1 MKQYNFKSDNY
12 CYRKVG
18 RAITIWGAIEKVQYC
33 YRNIGEMDNL
43 SAPKIIA
50 HFGCTNI
57 IFADCTFC
65 ALLYPFPIFYPLSMH
80 LLFFPFLYLSFSL
93 SLSFLFLSLLPLSF
107 FPFHFIIMD
116 VFVLVY

>member
-18 RAITIWGAIEKVQYC
+18 RAITIW
-33 YRNIGEMDNL
+33 GEMDNL

-57 IFADCTFC
+57 IFADCI
-65 ALLYPFPIFYPLSMH
+65 LL
-80 LLFFPFLYLSFSL
+80 
-93 SLSFLFLSLLPLSF
+93 
-107 FPFHFIIMD
+107 
-116 VFVLVY
+116 VF